1 MLIIIKSPL
10 QIICA
15 FEYLHA
21 QQVPMADVSFIY
33 LRKYSLSDVQIQHTF
48 TFYGVNDY
56 SIVRFGNSNII
67 TILGFSVL
75 SSKFFLLKLAAK
87 LGQRITDH
95 FAKRSFFRLVKNKT
109 RHTLVLGDPNFKLYE
124 YLPGLITNKNIVLL
138 DDGLSSMVIKPDY
151 RRNNNKVI
159 SFSFLRQQSDQADE
173 CMVHS
178 FPVIKSLSKLSISN
192 DLILFIG
199 QPLYEANFVSIEE
212 MESLFQSIAAMYPG
226 KRFIYIA
233 HRWERHIG
241 SFKFPANFEI
251 HTRQYLPLELFISQ
265 FDPMPHLVL
274 SFYSSALIT
283 LKKILPNSLV
293 FSAFDIQELIKM
305 DNIQKG
311 YEMIK
316 SFGIPVVKLIK

>member
-15 FEYLHA
+15 FEYLNT
-21 QQVPMADVSFIY
+21 QQVPMSEVSFIY
-33 LRKYSLSDVQIQHTF
+33 LRKYSLSDVQVHHTF
-48 TFYGVNDY
+48 TFYGVSDY
-56 SIVRFGNSNII
+56 STVKFGNSNIF

-75 SSKFFLLKLAAK
+75 SSKFFLFKMAAK
-87 LGQRITDH
+87 LGQLITDV
-95 FAKRSFFRLVKNKT
+95 FAKRSFFQLVKNET
-109 RHTLVLGDPNFKLYE
+109 RQTLVLGDPNFKLYE
-124 YLPGLITNKNIVLL
+124 RLPGLIANKNIVLL

-159 SFSFLRQQSDQADE
+159 SFSFLRQQSDYADE
-173 CMVHS
+173 CIVHS
-178 FPVIKSLSKLSISN
+178 FPVIKSLSKLSISK

-199 QPLYEANFVSIEE
+199 QPLYEANFVSIGE
-212 MESLFQSIAAMYPG
+212 MENLFQAIADIYPG

-233 HRWERHIG
+233 HRWERHIE
-241 SFKFPANFEI
+241 SFKFPANFEV

-265 FDPMPHLVL
+265 FDPIPHHVV

-283 LKKILPNSLV
+283 LKKILPNELV

-305 DNIQKG
+305 ENIQKG

-316 SFGIPVVKLIK
+316 SFGIPVVKFIK

>member
-15 FEYLHA
+15 FEYLHVQKIPIA
-21 QQVPMADVSFIY
+21 EVHFIY
-33 LRKYSLSDVQIQHTF
+33 LRKYSLSDVQVYHTF
-48 TFYGVNDY
+48 TFYGVNEY
-56 SIVRFGNSNII
+56 STVKFGNSNII

-75 SSKFFLLKLAAK
+75 SSKFFLLKIAAK
-87 LGQRITDH
+87 LRQLVTDH
-95 FAKRSFFRLVKNKT
+95 FAKRTLSKLVKKKT
-109 RHTLVLGDPNFKLYE
+109 RQTLVLGDPNFKLYQ
-124 YLPGLITNKNIVLL
+124 YLPALIPNKNIVLL
-138 DDGLSSMVIKPDY
+138 DDGLSSMVITPDY

-159 SFSFLRQQSDQADE
+159 SFSFLREASDHADE

-199 QPLYEANFVSIEE
+199 QPLYEANLLGMEE
-212 MESLFQSIAAMYPG
+212 MENLLLSIANMYPG
-226 KRFIYIA
+226 KHFIYIA
-233 HRWERHIG
+233 HRWERHIQ
-241 SFKFPANFEI
+241 SFKFPSNFEV

-265 FDPMPHLVL
+265 FDPIPHHVM

-283 LKKILPNSLV
+283 LKKILPEELI
-293 FSAFDIQELIKM
+293 FSAFDIQERIKIE
-305 DNIQKG
+305 NIQKG

-316 SFGIPVVKLIK
+316 SFGIPVVKFIK